1 MNYSPS
7 SAMNDHVHIE
17 LPKSAENNYKVSAQ
31 RIHCFFTEH
40 TYLKFCLGLSYPPES
55 LQHFAVPTSN
65 V

>member
-31 RIHCFFTEH
+31 RIHTASSLEH
-40 TYLKFCLGLSYPPES
+40 ISEILLGAVISSES
-55 LQHFAVPTSN
+55 LQHFAVPH
-65 V
+65 